1 MMKDFS
7 LDLEWILLTFEYGGQ
22 FQLSVD
28 SILDIRERAQPLI
41 KLFQYVEDQL
51 IPNKRTERKRIEF
64 DMRFVPRN
72 AQTPTDP
79 SEWWNTLP
87 EVFALHKDKRF
98 AYETRLFI
106 VGIAYVLCVN
116 HDMRIDGIVTG
127 CIRNLEER

>member
-1 MMKDFS
+1 MMKDFC
-7 LDLEWILLTFEYGGQ
+7 LDLEWILLVFEYGGQ

-28 SILDIRERAQPLI
+28 SILEIRERAQPLI

-51 IPNKRTERKRIEF
+51 TPTKRIEF

-87 EVFALHKDKRF
+87 EVFSLHKDKRF
-98 AYETRLFI
+98 AYETRLLI
-106 VGIAYVLCVN
+106 VGIAYILCIK
-116 HDMRIDGIVTG
+116 HDMRIDGMVTG
-127 CIRNLEER
+127 CIRNMES